1 MERVERRLKGVS
13 AWRVGAVALLAA
25 CVCLVGTARADAA
38 LTIESP
44 ASGSSTTNKS
54 PTFSGSGASA
64 GEVKVEI
71 FKVGLSTAVSK
82 ATGTSTGGSWSSGSA
97 SPALED
103 GSYEALASE
112 GFEVSEPVT
121 FTVETIAPPAP
132 AVELNNPGSSST
144 ATPTFTGKASGTKPV
159 VIGIYTAAS
168 EEVAQATA
176 TSSGGSWTSGS
187 SSPALKNGTYFAV
200 AEEASEGGLSGTSSV
215 VEFTIA
221 VAAPTVT
228 ITKPTSPSNNTT
240 PSFTGTASATTKVTV
255 NVYAGATATGTV
267 VATAT
272 ATPSATSWTS
282 GKVSALKEGEYT
294 AVASQPSSI
303 TGDPEGKSSAV
314 TFKVVLEAPTVTLSP
329 PSEVSGDTTPTFSGT
344 AGETT
349 TVTVDI
355 YSGTSATGSIVSK
368 ATATPSLGS
377 WTSGPSSP
385 ALKTSGKY
393 TAVATQPSSLTGNPE
408 GKSAPATF
416 ELDTRAPEL
425 AMSAPSKR
433 SNNAEPTFSGT
444 TNDNGKA
451 VSVNIYAGPTAKG
464 TVVSSATATPQGGKW
479 TTGKAKPALGSA
491 EYTAQAQQES
501 SIVGD
506 EHVIGLSAADS
517 FIIDTTPPE
526 AVQPAGQTLQP
537 LAPTA
542 SFAWFPTSPHINEP
556 VALVSGS
563 TDPSSA
569 ITAFAWDLAGNGK
582 FASGS
587 AVISTSFA
595 TAGNHI
601 VQLLVTD
608 ANNLSSIATETIPVT
623 LAGPVL
629 MQPFPIVQIISSDT
643 EYGVRL
649 GLLRVQAPVGARI
662 TVVCRGRG
670 CPVKAEHAIAAG
682 SKGAVS
688 GRVQFRRY
696 ERSLR
701 AGVTL
706 EIRVFKGGE
715 IGKFTRFVVRRG
727 RLPLRTDTCLNPAGT
742 KTMTCPS

>member
-1 MERVERRLKGVS
+1 
-13 AWRVGAVALLAA
+13 
-25 CVCLVGTARADAA
+25 
-38 LTIESP
+38 
-44 ASGSSTTNKS
+44 
-54 PTFSGSGASA
+54 
-64 GEVKVEI
+64 
-71 FKVGLSTAVSK
+71 
-82 ATGTSTGGSWSSGSA
+82 
-97 SPALED
+97 
-103 GSYEALASE
+103 
-112 GFEVSEPVT
+112 
-121 FTVETIAPPAP
+121 
-132 AVELNNPGSSST
+132 
-144 ATPTFTGKASGTKPV
+144 
-159 VIGIYTAAS
+159 
-168 EEVAQATA
+168 
-176 TSSGGSWTSGS
+176 
-187 SSPALKNGTYFAV
+187 
-200 AEEASEGGLSGTSSV
+200 
-215 VEFTIA
+215 
-221 VAAPTVT
+221 
-228 ITKPTSPSNNTT
+228 
-240 PSFTGTASATTKVTV
+240 
-255 NVYAGATATGTV
+255 
-267 VATAT
+267 
-272 ATPSATSWTS
+272 
-282 GKVSALKEGEYT
+282 
-294 AVASQPSSI
+294 
-303 TGDPEGKSSAV
+303 
-314 TFKVVLEAPTVTLSP
+314 
-329 PSEVSGDTTPTFSGT
+329 
-344 AGETT
+344 
-349 TVTVDI
+349 
-355 YSGTSATGSIVSK
+355 
-368 ATATPSLGS
+368 
-377 WTSGPSSP
+377 
-385 ALKTSGKY
+385 
-393 TAVATQPSSLTGNPE
+393 
-408 GKSAPATF
+408 
-416 ELDTRAPEL
+416 
-425 AMSAPSKR
+425 
-433 SNNAEPTFSGT
+433 
-444 TNDNGKA
+444 
-451 VSVNIYAGPTAKG
+451 
-464 TVVSSATATPQGGKW
+464 
-479 TTGKAKPALGSA
+479 
-491 EYTAQAQQES
+491 
-501 SIVGD
+501 
-506 EHVIGLSAADS
+506 
-517 FIIDTTPPE
+517 
-526 AVQPAGQTLQP
+526 

>member
-1 MERVERRLKGVS
+1 
-13 AWRVGAVALLAA
+13 
-25 CVCLVGTARADAA
+25 VCLVGTARADAA

-44 ASGSSTTNKS
+44 VGSTTTKTPS
-54 PTFSGSGASA
+54 FSGSGASA
-64 GEVKVEI
+64 GTFAVHI
-71 FKVGLSTAVSK
+71 FKAGNATLVAEATATS
-82 ATGTSTGGSWSSGSA
+82 AGGTWSSGGA

-103 GSYEALASE
+103 GTYEAVAIE
-112 GFEVSEPVT
+112 GLEVTENPVT
-121 FTVETIAPPAP
+121 FTVETLAPPAP
-132 AVELNNPGSSST
+132 TVELNGPTSSSS

-159 VIGIYTAAS
+159 VIGIYTATS
-168 EEVAQATA
+168 EEVAQAT
-176 TSSGGSWTSGS
+176 TTGGGTWTSGS
-187 SSPALKNGTYFAV
+187 SSPALKNGEYFAV
-200 AEEASEGGLSGTSSV
+200 AEEPSELGGLSGVSSV
-215 VEFTIA
+215 VAFTIA

-228 ITKPTSPSNNTT
+228 ITQPTTPSNNTV
-240 PSFTGTASATTKVTV
+240 PSFSGTATETTKVTV
-255 NVYAGATATGTV
+255 DVYAGATATGTV

-272 ATPSATSWTS
+272 ATPSSKSWTS
-282 GKVSALKEGEYT
+282 SKVSALKEGEYT

-314 TFKVVLEAPTVTLSP
+314 TFKVVLEAPTMTLNP

-344 AGETT
+344 SNETT

-355 YSGTSATGSIVSK
+355 YSGTTATGSIISK
-368 ATATPSLGS
+368 ATATPKAGS
-377 WTSGPSSP
+377 WTSGASSP
-385 ALKTSGKY
+385 ALKNGKY

-408 GKSAPATF
+408 GKSSPATF
-416 ELDTRAPEL
+416 EIETGAPTL

-433 SNNAEPTFSGT
+433 SNNPEPTFSGT
-444 TNDNGKA
+444 TSDNGKP
-451 VSVNIYAGPTAKG
+451 VSVKIYAGSTTNG
-464 TVVSSATATPQGGKW
+464 SLVTSATATPKEGKW
-479 TTGKAKPALGSA
+479 TTGKASPALGSG

-506 EHVIGLSAADS
+506 EHKIGLSAADS
-517 FIIDTTPPE
+517 FTIDTTPLE
-526 AVQPAGQTLQP
+526 TVQTTVQTLQP
-537 LAPTA
+537 QAPTA

-601 VQLLVTD
+601 VHLLVTD
-608 ANNLSSIATETIPVT
+608 ANNLSSVATETIPVT

-696 ERSLR
+696 ERALR

-706 EIRVFKGGE
+706 EIRVFKAGE

-742 KTMTCPS
+742 NTMTCPS